1 MLLEYRIWACES
13 MNPSLPRGRLSFHC
27 FLTTGQPRT
36 SIVIVRVLEI
46 GPSPALHLLRLQGGL
61 VRAAIPQES
70 PPPHPHPRYPP
81 LSPEGTAGPSVSP
94 CLGALRP
101 PTAHADSPGSPL
113 KPLPPHRQRSW
124 PCPLLLTWKCCSRTA
139 PPRPAPLS
147 GAHTFH
153 PMRWVISAGCSE
165 GRRPPCSPRD
175 PRCAPSAALGS
186 SPALLRGVIGLPL
199 GS

>member
-1 MLLEYRIWACES
+1 

-27 FLTTGQPRT
+27 FLTAGQPRT
-36 SIVIVRVLEI
+36 SIVILTVLEI
-46 GPSPALHLLRLQGGL
+46 GPSPALHLLGLQGGL

-94 CLGALRP
+94 CLAGTAPAEGPCGQPRITPEAPPSTPAEELALSPPPDMQMLQQNRP
-101 PTAHADSPGSPL
+101 
-113 KPLPPHRQRSW
+113 
-124 PCPLLLTWKCCSRTA
+124 A
-139 PPRPAPLS
+139 PPRPTVPGSHLPS
-147 GAHTFH
+147 HGS
-153 PMRWVISAGCSE
+153 VISPGCSE